1 MIEIAKTRAWVYEP
15 FGTDVARTLQR
26 LAAIDDIEHIAV
38 MPDVHLAHDICIG
51 TVVAARDY
59 LYPQAVGNDIGCGMS
74 AICLGDIDAKKFE
87 KKVVVVYRLLAELVP
102 VIKHRPEF
110 AELPE
115 ELAGLQLSDEK
126 LEKLKLRD
134 GKFEFCTIGRG
145 NHFLELQRD
154 DDQRLWLAVHTGSR
168 GIGQAIARFHIDR
181 TGENPTKIR
190 AIATNSEAGSDYLN
204 DVRWAKLYA
213 RLSRRAI
220 IDLVAGALGQVW
232 DLRVDEQS
240 RIECDHNHVQNEQHF
255 GRSYWVHRKGAIHAT
270 QGMRAIIPGSMDSAT
285 YHVEGR
291 GLAAALSSASHGAGR
306 TMSRSEARQRIS
318 LRKFRESMAGIHY
331 DITKEH
337 MLRDEA
343 VAAYKPI
350 SKVMQ
355 AQSELVKIIRVL
367 RPVLSFKGV

>member
-15 FGTDVARTLQR
+15 FGTDVAHTLQR

-51 TVVAARDY
+51 TVVAARDN

-74 AICLGDIDAKKFE
+74 AICLGEIDAKKFD
-87 KKVVVVYRLLAELVP
+87 KKVAAIYRLLGELVP
-102 VIKHRPEF
+102 IIKHRAEF
-110 AELPE
+110 ADVPQELVA
-115 ELAGLQLSDEK
+115 LHLSDEK

-134 GKFEFCTIGRG
+134 GRFEFGTIGRG

-154 DDQRLWLAVHTGSR
+154 SENRLWLAVHTGSR
-168 GIGQAIARFHIDR
+168 GIGQTIARFHLDR
-181 TGENPTKIR
+181 TGNNPTKIR
-190 AIATNSEAGSDYLN
+190 AIAANSEAGRAYLDDAN
-204 DVRWAKLYA
+204 WAQLYA

-220 IDLVAGALGQVW
+220 IDVVAGALGQVW

-270 QGMRAIIPGSMDSAT
+270 QGMRAIIPGSMGSAT

-291 GLAAALSSASHGAGR
+291 GLAAALCSASHGAGR

-318 LRKFRESMAGIHY
+318 LRKFRESMADIHY
-331 DITKEH
+331 DTTKEH
-337 MLRDEA
+337 LLRDEA

-355 AQSELVKIIRVL
+355 AQAELVKILRVL
-367 RPVLSFKGV
+367 RPVLSYKGV